1 MEDSFRPAMWARN
14 PHLQTIFGSLKLRVW
29 GKNTMA
35 GLSDEM
41 IVAAGDAR
49 LLGYHS
55 RQPGQHPKG
64 LIILLHGW
72 EGSADSTYILSTGR
86 YFFRKGYD
94 IFRLNLRDHGKSH
107 GLNRGLFH
115 GALTEETTLAVD
127 NITRLLPAGPSYLI
141 GFSLG
146 GNFALRIALKE
157 FLPSASNLREIFAI
171 SPALDP
177 YKSTLAIDNGFPVYR
192 RYFLA
197 KWKRSLRKKQHCFP
211 DLYRF
216 DGILHH
222 DTCMTLTEAIMPYYT
237 QWSHYRDYFQ
247 RYTLTGDVLAPLAM
261 PVTIFASEDDPV
273 VAADDFYHL
282 PRNGYLRVYVQKY
295 GGHCGFLDP
304 FPWGCWYE
312 RRIAAMIESQEKNNE
327 PHGYRS
333 RTPPLPGCISG
344 AHS

>member
-1 MEDSFRPAMWARN
+1 MQDQFKPLLWTRN
-14 PHLQTIFGSLKLRVW
+14 PHLQTIFGSLKLRVG
-29 GKNTMA
+29 GKNEMTDV
-35 GLSDEM
+35 SEEM
-41 IVAAGDAR
+41 IVAAGDAH

-55 RQPGQHPKG
+55 RQPGQQPKG

-115 GALTEETTLAVD
+115 GALTEETALAVD
-127 NITRLLPAGPSYLI
+127 NITRLFPAGPSYLI

-146 GNFALRIALKE
+146 GNFALRIALNR
-157 FLPSASNLREIFAI
+157 FLPSPSRLREIFAV
-171 SPALDP
+171 SPSLDP
-177 YKSTLAIDNGFPVYR
+177 YKSTLAIDAGFPAYR

-216 DGILHH
+216 DDILHH
-222 DTCMTLTEAIMPYYT
+222 DTCMALTEAIMPYYT
-237 QWSHYRDYFQ
+237 DWGSYLDYFQ
-247 RYTLTGDVLAPLAM
+247 RYTLTGDVLASLAL
-261 PVTIFASEDDPV
+261 PVTIFTSEDDPV
-273 VAADDFYHL
+273 VAVDDFYRL
-282 PRNGYLRVYVQKY
+282 PSNEYLRIHIQRY

-304 FPWGCWYE
+304 FPRGCWYE
-312 RRIAAMIESQEKNNE
+312 RHIAGIIENHENN
-327 PHGYRS
+327 
-333 RTPPLPGCISG
+333 
-344 AHS
+344 A